1 MLVTNAL
8 MHPSALVTITDSCN
22 IQEEEILAEKLQK
35 YPCLIDKS
43 DKWYKKSQKINA
55 WKAVMN

>member
-1 MLVTNAL
+1 

-22 IQEEEILAEKLQK
+22 IQEEEIMAEKLQK

-43 DKWYKKSQKINA
+43 DKWYKKSRKINA